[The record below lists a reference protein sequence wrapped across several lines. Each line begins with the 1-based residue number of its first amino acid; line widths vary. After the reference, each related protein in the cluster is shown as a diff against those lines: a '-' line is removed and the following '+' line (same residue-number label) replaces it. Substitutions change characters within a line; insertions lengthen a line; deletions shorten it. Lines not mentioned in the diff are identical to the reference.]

1 MPIFA
6 PELQLGVLRHV
17 QKALGRV
24 TVRPQDAEPDM
35 LTALFFLRMD
45 DYPLFKKEEFRI
57 GRDNYSK
64 DSKAIGDDSEA
75 VVDYVREYLIA
86 ASKVPAKT
94 PSSLADQLISNLK
107 KVGNPTTTPT
117 TNTPASSNA
126 WALFTDTIIGS
137 APPIDILSRAIKD
150 AIAAKEH
157 ALLTD
162 VLKRQTARQNED
174 AEKDD
179 LAFGRTQNLQD
190 AEARKKEL
198 GQLTAG
204 KNVRNLI
211 DKFEHLNKPPALPR
225 APRAAAKKPKDNK
238 DDEDAALKRRK
249 AEEEARK
256 RREAEEARKRK
267 EAEEA
272 RKRKED
278 EEARKRKEEEE
289 ARKRKEE
296 EEARKRKE
304 EEEARKRK
312 EEEEAR
318 KRQET
323 EDAERKRQEDEAA
336 KKPADETPAP
346 LTKIKNPITMHQ
358 QTMSQT
364 VMPVPVVTITSV
376 TQLDHILAAAKAL
389 SDKKQ
394 LKDINQLFAQ
404 FHQQSLIATDPVT
417 RNLELRQKLLA
428 EWNNNLL
435 PLQSELLD
443 RIASLEVLRNTL
455 DEAKNFTAIGVDN
468 GESIKAQKAYLEEI
482 GKRMIAVDNALDSY
496 HSTLDECN
504 KIETGLAN
512 TNVTVYHDPDY
523 EGKTDVAAS
532 VVKKI
537 SANEDRGAILD
548 SMRADLGK
556 KIDARNSNSIAF
568 GLSTQAFDYEHAK
581 IDTTRDYTL
590 LGFIGSDSKQVN
602 SVHGDI
608 SSVRMQ
614 SNLNTI
620 YSLSANENNRKDFT
634 LQVVELREDLDP
646 THLMAKFVT
655 DLHEKFGDLL
665 PLFGDSSA
673 DDLYK
678 LFSQLPKKIPDIKTL
693 ENFLAHNMQPDAN
706 ASPARV
712 AKAMHKELMRTLRN
726 EKYPDVPSNDALR
739 LAKEAVNQFIDLTG
753 GGQLIIIHGQN
764 AEMRRAMKYY
774 CQMMFE
780 QFKGY
785 PDKQRS
791 YEYFDDQDKFRP
803 VLQAGLWSTV
813 KSALIRHDPAEK
825 PVLGGL
831 NKEGRRVAKEIVRED
846 EVEFDKQV
854 KAKTSF
860 TEEIAAQKNRATNL
874 AVLTNTL
881 QSTNNLVGSSG
892 ILEEAVTAARA
903 NARSAQRLPQATTSL
918 SRGP

>member
-1 MPIFA
+1 MPILA

-24 TVRPQDAEPDM
+24 TVRPKDAEPDI

-45 DYPLFKKEEFRI
+45 DYPLFKKEELRV

-94 PSSLADQLISNLK
+94 PSSLADLLISNLK
-107 KVGNPTTTPT
+107 KVGNPSTTPT

-137 APPIDILSRAIKD
+137 PPPIDILSRAIKD

-162 VLKRQTARQNED
+162 VLKRQTAKQNED
-174 AEKDD
+174 AEKND
-179 LAFGRTQNLQD
+179 LALGAQNLKD
-190 AEARKKEL
+190 EEARKKEMS
-198 GQLTAG
+198 QLTAG
-204 KNVRNLI
+204 RNVRNLI
-211 DKFEHLNKPPALPR
+211 DKFEQFNKPPALPR

-256 RREAEEARKRK
+256 RREEEEARKRK

-278 EEARKRKEEEE
+278 EEARKR
-289 ARKRKEE
+289 R
-296 EEARKRKE
+296 
-304 EEEARKRK
+304 

-318 KRQET
+318 KRQEA
-323 EDAERKRQEDEAA
+323 EDAARKRQDDEAA
-336 KKPADETPAP
+336 KKPADDTPAP
-346 LTKIKNPITMHQ
+346 PTRIKNPVTMHQ
-358 QTMSQT
+358 QSMTQNVVS
-364 VMPVPVVTITSV
+364 VPVVTITSV

-394 LKDINQLFAQ
+394 LKEINNLFAQ

-455 DEAKNFTAIGVDN
+455 EEAKSFTAIGVDN
-468 GESIKAQKAYLEEI
+468 GESIKAQKDYLAEI
-482 GKRMIAVDNALDSY
+482 GKRMIAVDNAIDSY
-496 HSTLDECN
+496 SSTLEECN
-504 KIETGLAN
+504 KIEVGLAN

-537 SANEDRGAILD
+537 SANEDRGALLE

-556 KIDARNSNSIAF
+556 KIDARNSSSIAF

-581 IDTTRDYTL
+581 IDTSRDYTL

-602 SVHGDI
+602 ESHGDI
-608 SSVRMQ
+608 SNVRML

-655 DLHEKFGDLL
+655 DIHEKFGDLL
-665 PLFGDSSA
+665 PLFGDPSP

-693 ENFLAHNMQPDAN
+693 ENFLAQNMQADAN

-753 GGQLIIIHGQN
+753 GGQLIIIHGHN

-785 PDKQRS
+785 PDKQKS
-791 YEYFDDQDKFRP
+791 YDYFDDQDKFRP

-813 KSALIRHDPAEK
+813 KSVVMRHDAAEK
-825 PVLGGL
+825 PILGGL
-831 NKEGRRVAKEIVRED
+831 NKEGRRVAKEIKRED

-860 TEEIAAQKNRATNL
+860 TEEIASQKSRATNL

-892 ILEEAVTAARA
+892 ILEAAVTAARA
-903 NARSAQRLPQATTSL
+903 NARGTLRLPEATTSIAK
-918 SRGP
+918 GP